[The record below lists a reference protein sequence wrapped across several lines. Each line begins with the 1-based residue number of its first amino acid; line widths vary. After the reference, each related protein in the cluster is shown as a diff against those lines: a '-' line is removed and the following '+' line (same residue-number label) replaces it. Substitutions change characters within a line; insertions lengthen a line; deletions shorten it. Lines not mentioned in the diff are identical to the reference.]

1 MNNDKY
7 IPGSLDCW
15 RDYPEMYAPLTYDR
29 RNPRRTQGKN
39 IPSPGLCWKR
49 TLREASSDLGHQEY
63 PSELDF
69 HAWALIHVRMDE
81 MCPELRWYDLWDK
94 YMDVPYSEHI
104 RTMAM
109 MRYAEGN
116 LDCPFVKTVG
126 DYEREAEEKARE
138 HPEDIRWLEDCR
150 QKRLAAKA
158 AASSSTSTTIQVLRA
173 QAPGISS
180 HLDIS
185 PLRGHPSGAAACAA
199 PRITMNESTASFTPV
214 DAWRAGEDIMAA
226 ERAEAAE
233 NGYAHEDLYG
243 TPDPHRN
250 MDALRSVVDFDDF
263 PQAP

>member
-1 MNNDKY
+1 
-7 IPGSLDCW
+7 
-15 RDYPEMYAPLTYDR
+15 MYAPMTYDR

-39 IPSPGLCWKR
+39 IPSGGLCWKR
-49 TLREASSDLGHQEY
+49 TMRDASHDLGNQEY
-63 PSELDF
+63 PSLLDY
-69 HAWALIHVRMDE
+69 HGWALIHVRMDE
-81 MCPELRWYDLWDK
+81 MCPELRWYYLWDK

-116 LDCPFVKTVG
+116 LDCPFVKTLE
-126 DYEREAEEKARE
+126 DYEREGKELALGL
-138 HPEDIRWLEDCR
+138 PEDMRLLEESR
-150 QKRLAAKA
+150 QKRLAAQA
-158 AASSSTSTTIQVLRA
+158 APSPPSSTTIQVLRA

-185 PLRGHPSGAAACAA
+185 PRRGHPYWAAAYAA
-199 PRITMNESTASFTPV
+199 PNIAMNESTSFTLV

-250 MDALRSVVDFDDF
+250 MDALRTVVDFDDF